1 MREDVKESTVHLH
14 EVGVLDAFVAGH
26 IVHVS
31 HTSFVGAG
39 DDFCLRTILADELGK
54 DVWAMSFL
62 VVFGL
67 GIYQV
72 TPFGFRV
79 EAVVGGFIVQPM
91 QSVNKECKSD
101 SQAND
106 ADGGLRLVLQQVS
119 QSDFKEMC
127 YHNF

>member
-1 MREDVKESTVHLH
+1 
-14 EVGVLDAFVAGH
+14 
-26 IVHVS
+26 
-31 HTSFVGAG
+31 
-39 DDFCLRTILADELGK
+39 
-54 DVWAMSFL
+54 MSSL

-72 TPFGFRV
+72 ATFGLRV

-91 QSVNKECKSD
+91 QSINKECKSD